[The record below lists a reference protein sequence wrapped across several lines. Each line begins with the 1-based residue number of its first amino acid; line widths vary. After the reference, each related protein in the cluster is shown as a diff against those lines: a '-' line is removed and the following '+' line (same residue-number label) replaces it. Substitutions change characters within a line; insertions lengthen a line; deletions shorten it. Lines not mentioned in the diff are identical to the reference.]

1 MQHQC
6 ILSGNKTG
14 PVVMPHQAPPYS
26 VLQEHRGKQPRS
38 PMSSIRHHDVA
49 RNAKWLSDG
58 LSALCRRT
66 QYMFDAFDVVT
77 LESVRSGDS
86 SKRTSEPH
94 STSPT
99 RLCSRHRTCGPI
111 VFELTWRSH
120 TRASQRAVTPVVG
133 VSEERNASISKS

>member
-1 MQHQC
+1 MQHPC
-6 ILSGNKTG
+6 ILIGNKTG

-58 LSALCRRT
+58 ISALCRRT

-86 SKRTSEPH
+86 SKRTSGPH
-94 STSPT
+94 FTSPT

-120 TRASQRAVTPVVG
+120 TRASQRAVTLVVG
-133 VSEERNASISKS
+133 VSEERDASISKS